1 MIEKKKMWALTSNLS
16 ILDVTAIV
24 EDGKVL
30 AVNKTLKNH
39 PEVFVTRPEFEYFN
53 SRKEAEDGLKCK
65 IEYIKDLVKKTNELL
80 VYIDNAGSYVLSTH
94 GIDIDRCVKK
104 FCIFDEGLKADSE
117 KYHNLSKKLENY
129 IRSRMVVIGS
139 SMFPYDKVKE
149 IDWYAPSENGDFGD
163 WELKARLTME
173 DGTIYET
180 ESDEDVKLVKTLF
193 GSNAGVYF
201 VDDK

>member
-39 PEVFVTRPEFEYFN
+39 PEVFVTR
-53 SRKEAEDGLKCK
+53 LKCK